1 VSNAGRWT
9 VAVLAVFVVIG
20 VAFWRQ
26 LGDDQSESVP
36 GASGLSSGQQ
46 TMARAHRD
54 ADTAEALSGPRARAA
69 LPPCPTP
76 GAGAGPQALRGVT
89 VECAA
94 DGSPVDVAAAVAGRP
109 VLLNLW
115 AYWCAPCADEL
126 PALAEY
132 QRRMGSK
139 VTVLTVHQ
147 DENETAGLL
156 RLAQLGVKLPMLQD
170 GRRAVAAA
178 LRVPNVM
185 PATVVLRSDGTV
197 AQIMPRPFTSAD
209 DIAGAVNAQ
218 LGVSG

>member
-1 VSNAGRWT
+1 MTRTVRWT
-9 VAVLAVFVVIG
+9 VVILAVFVVIG

-26 LGDDQSESVP
+26 LDAAGPDHGGPDGPVAP
-36 GASGLSSGQQ
+36 GA
-46 TMARAHRD
+46 ARVHRD
-54 ADTAEALSGPRARAA
+54 VDTAEALAGPRAKAA
-69 LPPCPTP
+69 LPPCPRP
-76 GAGAGPQALRGVT
+76 GAGAGPAPLHGIT

-94 DGSPVDVAAAVAGRP
+94 DGGPVDVAAAVAGRP

-115 AYWCAPCADEL
+115 AYWCGPCTEEL

-132 QRRMGSK
+132 QRRMGER

-156 RLAQLGVKLPMLQD
+156 RLAELGVKLPTLQD
-170 GRRAVAAA
+170 GRRQIAAA

-185 PATVVLRSDGTV
+185 PATVLLRADGSV

-218 LGVSG
+218 LGGSG